1 LGLPVQLKFMPVDEL
16 LAIMR
21 HDKKA
26 RAGRLRFILPNRIG
40 CVELVENV
48 PESLVRE
55 TLLELMNSSQE
66 TTACTRQ

>member
-1 LGLPVQLKFMPVDEL
+1 MPVDEL

-21 HDKKA
+21 HDKKKPE
-26 RAGRLRFILPNRIG
+26 RDDCDLYCRNRIG

-55 TLLELMNSSQE
+55 NFVRAYE
-66 TTACTRQ
+66 